1 MATKPKIRRVNML
14 DQVMEVIKERVLA
27 RTYSP
32 GCNLNVD
39 ELARELSVSA
49 TPIRESLGR
58 LVAEGLLRAEP
69 YVGFFVADIPS
80 LEYFQQLY
88 DYRLV
93 VEPWAAAETA
103 RVRPPEQLAI
113 LQESV
118 DAMKEGVLSKHYS
131 RFRGF
136 SEADEAFHKAIIA
149 GTGNEP
155 AIKAYNHLMIHLHLS
170 RLYIDRDLD
179 TQESLLQHEAIFEG
193 IAAGKPDQAAERM
206 REHLLTSKGNLLD
219 HAR

>member
-1 MATKPKIRRVNML
+1 VPGKPKIKRVNMI
-14 DQVMEVIKERVLA
+14 DQVMEVIKERVLD

-80 LEYFQQLY
+80 IEYFHQLY

-103 RVRPPEQLAI
+103 RLRPAEQMAI

-118 DAMKEGVLSKHYS
+118 DAMREGVLSKRYA
-131 RFRGF
+131 RFRSF
-136 SEADEAFHKAIIA
+136 SEADETFHKAMIA
-149 GTGNEP
+149 GAGNEP

-179 TQESLLQHEAIFEG
+179 TQESLSQHEAILEE
-193 IAAGKPDQAAERM
+193 IAAGEPERAASRI
-206 REHLLTSKGNLLD
+206 REHLLTSKDNLLGRA
-219 HAR
+219 H

>member
-1 MATKPKIRRVNML
+1 ML
-14 DQVMEVIKERVLA
+14 DQIIEVIKERILD

-69 YVGFFVADIPS
+69 YVGFFVEDMPS

-93 VEPWAAAETA
+93 LEPWAAAKTA
-103 RVRPPEQLAI
+103 RLRPAEQLTI
-113 LQESV
+113 MQESV
-118 DAMKEGVLSKHYS
+118 DAMKEGVLSKRYA
-131 RFRGF
+131 RFRGY
-136 SEADEAFHKAIIA
+136 SEADEAFHKAILTGA
-149 GTGNEP
+149 GNEP
-155 AIKAYNHLMIHLHLS
+155 TLKAYSHLMIHLHLS

-179 TQESLLQHEAIFEG
+179 TQESLQQHQAILDAS
-193 IAAGKPDQAAERM
+193 IAGNPDLAENMM
-206 REHLLTSKGNLLD
+206 RAHLLAARRNLLNPNGGESN
-219 HAR
+219 